1 MHKKRYVIIFI
12 CVCLGILLLPKLKQV
27 ERKPNYRP
35 RYMVETGRVHGTMYK
50 LSYESPI
57 GTSVTSSLDS
67 LFHAFDL
74 SLSTFND
81 SSIISRINRND
92 TTVVV
97 DDFFSSV
104 FSTAVEVSK
113 NTGGAFDMTVA
124 PLVNA
129 WGFGFKKK
137 ENVTPQLV
145 DSLLHHV
152 GYEKVKLENGRLI
165 KSDPGIML
173 DASAIAKGYS
183 CDVVARF
190 LESKGVKNYMVDI
203 GGEVVVKGQNPRGQK
218 WSIGIEKPIDDSTMI
233 HQELKCTIYM
243 NGWAVATSGNYRQFY
258 HQGGKKY
265 SHTINPHTGYPVS
278 HNLLSAT
285 VIAPDCKTADAYA
298 TAFMVLGLEESL
310 ILVNCLPNLEAY
322 FIYEN
327 EMGEMSV
334 QYTEG
339 FEKYFHS
346 GAEKDTVQ

>member
-1 MHKKRYVIIFI
+1 MHKKQYVIIFI
-12 CVCLGILLLPKLKQV
+12 CVCLGILLLSRFKQV
-27 ERKPNYRP
+27 ERKPNNKPKYL
-35 RYMVETGRVHGTMYK
+35 VETGRVHGTMYK
-50 LSYESPI
+50 ISYESPT
-57 GTSVTSSLDS
+57 GVSLTASLDS

-104 FSTAVEVSK
+104 FFTGMEVSK

-137 ENVTPQLV
+137 ENVTPKLI
-145 DSLLHHV
+145 DSLLMHV
-152 GYEKVKLENGRLI
+152 GYEKVKLEQGRVI
-165 KSDPGIML
+165 KSDPAVML
-173 DASAIAKGYS
+173 DAAAIAKGYS
-183 CDVVARF
+183 CDVVARY
-190 LESKGVKNYMVDI
+190 LEKQGVKNYMVDI
-203 GGEVVVKGQNPRGQK
+203 GGEVVVRGMNPQGK
-218 WSIGIEKPIDDSTMI
+218 LWSIGIEKPVDDSTML
-233 HQELKCTIYM
+233 HQELQSVIYL

-265 SHTINPHTGYPVS
+265 SHTINPHTGYPVN

-285 VIAPDCKTADAYA
+285 VVAPDCKTADAYA
-298 TAFMVLGLEESL
+298 TAFMVLGMEESL
-310 ILVNCLPNLEAY
+310 ILVNCIPNMEGY

-327 EMGEMSV
+327 EAGEMAV

-339 FEKYFHS
+339 FERYFHN
-346 GAEKDTVQ
+346 GEEPVE